1 MNKALNRFGNEQYV
15 SRGFTRKVDNLVLQK
30 ILDILDYTKI
40 CVDDILEIDLGACL
54 LGNKQRILVK
64 DHYDGCV
71 NCNFGTNEKVIVYQI
86 EPKKQFIDLKS
97 EFEESDSNRVFFM

>member
-1 MNKALNRFGNEQYV
+1 MRKELNRFGNEQYV

-40 CVDDILEIDLGACL
+40 RVDDILEIDLGACL

-64 DHYDGCV
+64 DYYDGCV
-71 NCNFGTNEKVIVYQI
+71 NCFLGSI
-86 EPKKQFIDLKS
+86 
-97 EFEESDSNRVFFM
+97 